1 MLTLLASAALTLAP
15 PPSLASSPV
24 SFLAG
29 PAAVCAAAPVQSSA
43 FPATIPVDLWGN
55 HIYLKTCVDGHELD
69 FILDTGAGNTSLD
82 LNTAK
87 RLGVKLGATF
97 SVGGAGPSRVSAAR
111 VDDASVSVEGSSITQ
126 PVVSAIDLSRLPRLE
141 GHRIDGILGY
151 DFISR
156 YVVAIDYARH
166 ELRIYDQPAF
176 HYDGPGASVPVTL
189 INRFPH
195 IDADVRLAD
204 GETIRGRM
212 VIDVGSNGSLS
223 LTKAFVDK
231 NRLRQRVGPTVRR
244 TGGGGVGGSTT
255 SDMGRIAS
263 LSIGGIELARPLVNL
278 FGDSAGALS
287 VSSSW
292 EGNIGGAIL
301 RRFTVFLDYQDRRM
315 IFEPNATVH
324 DAFEADMSGLLL
336 RLDDS
341 LTTMFVETVA
351 AGSPAAEAGIA
362 PGDEIVSADGVAGSQ
377 TLLGEL
383 RERLRRPGE
392 RVVFVVR
399 RGGEEKQIEIVTRRM
414 V

>member
-1 MLTLLASAALTLAP
+1 MLTLLASAALILAP
-15 PPSLASSPV
+15 SPASSPV

-29 PAAVCAAAPVQSSA
+29 REAECAAAPTQSSSL
-43 FPATIPVDLWGN
+43 PATIPADVWGN
-55 HIYLKTCVDGHELD
+55 HIFLKACVDGHELD
-69 FILDTGAGNTSLD
+69 FILDTGSGNTSLD

-176 HYDGPGASVPVTL
+176 HYDGPGVSVPLML

-195 IDADVRLAD
+195 IDADVKLAD
-204 GETIRGRM
+204 GETVRGRM

-244 TGGGGVGGSTT
+244 TGAGGVGGSTT
-255 SDMGRIAS
+255 SDIGRVAS
-263 LSIGGIELARPLVNL
+263 LSIGGIELSRPLVNL
-278 FGDSAGALS
+278 FGDSAGSMS

-301 RRFTVFLDYQDRRM
+301 RRFTVFLDYQDKRM
-315 IFEPNATVH
+315 IFEPNATIH

-341 LTTMFVETVA
+341 LSTIVVETVA
-351 AGSPAAEAGIA
+351 AGSPAAEAGIV

-377 TLLGEL
+377 KLLGEL
-383 RERLRRPGE
+383 RERLRKPGE
-392 RVVFVVR
+392 RVLFVVR
-399 RGGEEKQIEIVTRRM
+399 RGGDEKRIEVVTRRM

>member
-1 MLTLLASAALTLAP
+1 M
-15 PPSLASSPV
+15 
-24 SFLAG
+24 
-29 PAAVCAAAPVQSSA
+29 
-43 FPATIPVDLWGN
+43 
-55 HIYLKTCVDGHELD
+55 KTCVDGHERD

-156 YVVAIDYARH
+156 YVMAIDYARH
-166 ELRIYDQPAF
+166 ELRIYDRPAF
-176 HYDGPGASVPVTL
+176 HYDGPGVSIPVTL

-195 IDADVRLAD
+195 IDADVKLAD

-255 SDMGRIAS
+255 SDIGRVAS

-301 RRFTVFLDYQDRRM
+301 RRFTVFLDYQGKRM
-315 IFEPNATVH
+315 IFEPNATLH
-324 DAFEADMSGLLL
+324 DAFEADMSGMLL

-341 LTTMFVETVA
+341 LTTVVVETVA
-351 AGSPAAEAGIA
+351 PGSPAAAAGVL
-362 PGDEIVSADGVAGSQ
+362 PGDEIVSADGVPGGQ
-377 TLLGEL
+377 KLLGEL
-383 RERLRRPGE
+383 RERLRKPGE
-392 RVVFVVR
+392 RVLFVVR
-399 RGGEEKQIEIVTRRM
+399 RNGEERRIEVVTRRM

>member
-1 MLTLLASAALTLAP
+1 MLTLLASAALSLAP
-15 PPSLASSPV
+15 RVAPSPV
-24 SFLAG
+24 SFVASRE
-29 PAAVCAAAPVQSSA
+29 PACAAAPAQNSSL
-43 FPATIPVDLWGN
+43 PATIPVEVWGN
-55 HIYLKTCVDGHELD
+55 HIFVRACVDGRELD

-97 SVGGAGPSRVSAAR
+97 SVGGAGPSQVSAAR
-111 VDDASVSVEGSSITQ
+111 VDDASVLVEGSSITQ
-126 PVVSAIDLSRLPRLE
+126 AVVSAIDLSRLPRIE
-141 GHRIDGILGY
+141 GHRMDGILGY

-166 ELRIYDQPAF
+166 ELRIYDRPAF
-176 HYDGPGASVPVTL
+176 HYDGPGVSVPVTL

-195 IDADVRLAD
+195 IDADVKLAD
-204 GETIRGRM
+204 GQTIRGRM
-212 VIDVGSNGSLS
+212 VIDVGSSGSLS

-255 SDMGRIAS
+255 SDMGRVAS
-263 LSIGGIELARPLVNL
+263 VSIGGIELVRPLVNL
-278 FGDSAGALS
+278 FGDSAGSLS

-301 RRFTVFLDYQDRRM
+301 RRFTVFLDYQDKRM
-315 IFEPNATVH
+315 IFEPNATMH

-341 LTTMFVETVA
+341 LTTMVVETVA
-351 AGSPAAEAGIA
+351 AGSPAAEAGIV

-377 TLLGEL
+377 KLLGEL
-383 RERLRRPGE
+383 RERLRKPEE
-392 RVVFVVR
+392 RIVFVVR
-399 RGGEEKQIEIVTRRM
+399 RGAEEKRIEIVTRRM